1 MEIQQR
7 IVQRLEKLAAKG
19 PKEVEAV
26 LLDASQRG
34 YLVGVSP
41 EGAGSGV
48 SLNLE
53 EYDRFSVTVRHLEVY
68 DSRLNITEGADYLN
82 QVAAQICQRVVY
94 LDEPLTLVELDK
106 VENIAQLRSELPQAE
121 APERTYW
128 EVMLYTTPHPR
139 AKVRRYHWSAGTPG
153 RSLVSYPMTFTTV
166 GRLVEDLAKSLAS

>member
-19 PKEVEAV
+19 PKEAEAV

-41 EGAGSGV
+41 EGQGNGV

-68 DSRLNITEGADYLN
+68 DSRLNITDGESYLN

-94 LDEPLTLVELDK
+94 LDEPLILVELDK

-121 APERTYW
+121 APERLYW
-128 EVMLYTTPHPR
+128 EVMLYTRPQPR
-139 AKVRRYHWSAGTPG
+139 AKVRRYRWSAGTPG

>member
-7 IVQRLEKLAAKG
+7 IVEKLEKLAAKG

-26 LLDASQRG
+26 LLDASHRG

-53 EYDRFSVTVRHLEVY
+53 EYDRFSVSVRHLEVY
-68 DSRLNITEGADYLN
+68 DSRLTITDGESYLT

-94 LDEPLTLVELDK
+94 LDEPLILVELDK

-121 APERTYW
+121 APERIYW
-128 EVMLYTTPHPR
+128 EVMLSISPHPHAR
-139 AKVRRYHWSAGTPG
+139 VMRYHWSAGTSG
-153 RSLVSYPMTFTTV
+153 RSVVSYPMTFTSV
-166 GRLVEDLAKSLAS
+166 GRLVEDLVKSLAG

>member
-34 YLVGVSP
+34 YLVGISP

-68 DSRLNITEGADYLN
+68 DSRLNITEGERYLT
-82 QVAAQICQRVVY
+82 QVAAQICQKVVY
-94 LDEPLTLVELDK
+94 LDEPLVLVELDK

-128 EVMLYTTPHPR
+128 EVMLYITLHPH

-153 RSLVSYPMTFTTV
+153 RSMVSYPMTFATV
-166 GRLVEDLAKSLAS
+166 GRLVEDLAKSLNS